1 MSSNCK
7 KLKNGSK
14 NYTTRHTP
22 FGSIR
27 KVRLLNFG
35 HSLIPCLVFRW
46 EKYILYVVFAFGQT
60 FFKVNVLFKYTQ
72 NPLEIFSPK
81 KDFVLE
87 ICLKVLMRNG
97 QYSISVCK
105 VLVY

>member
-1 MSSNCK
+1 M
-7 KLKNGSK
+7 
-14 NYTTRHTP
+14 
-22 FGSIR
+22 
-27 KVRLLNFG
+27 
-35 HSLIPCLVFRW
+35 SLITFIQPLEDNASNVPTYPLREHSKSTFAELW
-46 EKYILYVVFAFGQT
+46 SFLNPMFGFHMEKYILYGVFAFGQT
-60 FFKVNVLFKYTQ
+60 FKVNVLFKYTQ
-72 NPLEIFSPK
+72 NPLEILSPK